1 MSRCAAPA
9 PGRPPIR
16 RRRGVP
22 VPVPHRRRRAAAPR
36 ALGHAAVFRIYGGPC
51 SSHLTPTSSVIM
63 RCLVIRSPVCQAPVR
78 DNKHRL
84 LTSVW
89 MASAST
95 YPDMSSTAFTQ
106 PLQIDF
112 MRKILGKEP
121 RIDFRNFAPM
131 AYVKA

>member
-1 MSRCAAPA
+1 MEYWMGREAPSA
-9 PGRPPIR
+9 SKKA
-16 RRRGVP
+16 
-22 VPVPHRRRRAAAPR
+22 HR
-36 ALGHAAVFRIYGGPC
+36 
-51 SSHLTPTSSVIM
+51 
-63 RCLVIRSPVCQAPVR
+63 VR